1 MLRRPFYAMLGLGAG
16 VALGIW
22 AVRKLDQTQRKL
34 TPEELSRS
42 TAERASAWADRWREA
57 IAEGRAVAAEREAQL
72 RADHRPR
79 EVDRTPPGPGPW
91 DRQQGD

>member
-22 AVRKLDQTQRKL
+22 VVRKLEDTQRKL

-42 TAERASAWADRWREA
+42 TAARATSFADRVREA
-57 IAEGRAVAAEREAQL
+57 VAEGRVAAAQREAEL
-72 RADHRPR
+72 RAEHRPR
-79 EVDRTPPGPGPW
+79 DPQRTPPGPGPW
-91 DRQQGD
+91 DREDRG